1 MLMTVPVHKGE
12 ISKESTVLGSVAD
25 PLIFGTDPVP
35 LTNGSGSCSLCH
47 SPSRR
52 LQKVFLHITC

>member
-1 MLMTVPVHKGE
+1 MLMTVLVQKGE
-12 ISKESTVLGSVAD
+12 ISKKYTVLGSVAD

-35 LTNGSGSCSLCH
+35 LTNGSGSGSCSLCH

-52 LQKVFLHITC
+52 QQKTIF